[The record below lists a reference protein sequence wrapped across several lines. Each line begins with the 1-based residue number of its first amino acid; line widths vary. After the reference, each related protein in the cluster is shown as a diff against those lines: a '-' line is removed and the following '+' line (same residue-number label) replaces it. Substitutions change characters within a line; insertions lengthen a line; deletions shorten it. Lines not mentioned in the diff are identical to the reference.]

1 MCNVPHTSRVGQRQ
15 MRNVSVAFPLLIE
28 YDFQYEKCK
37 LRQSKIGKSVWEWV
51 RSHHLSLLNL
61 CAHID
66 VTDIPTK

>member
-1 MCNVPHTSRVGQRQ
+1 M
-15 MRNVSVAFPLLIE
+15 AFPLLIE
-28 YDFQYEKCK
+28 YDFQYEKGK

-66 VTDIPTK
+66 VTDTPTK